1 MPIVALTAAFVQ
13 DACCPKDKTKIDFY
27 SSNTPGFILECRA
40 TGGKTYALRF
50 RDDHNRQRQ
59 IKIGDASAITFEK
72 AKQTA
77 IVMRSKIVLGG
88 DPAEDRKVKRQIP
101 TLDEFVRDVYL
112 PHVAATRRN
121 YASSIAFLKHHVLPR
136 YGSMHLDQ
144 ITTQSIAEG
153 YNDMLAKGFA
163 LATSSTLPS
172 MLRIIYNIAKKRKTP
187 GSDINP
193 AVDVKVKSPNNAR
206 QRFLSIEEIERLR
219 FAVEKSSNTQLKHI
233 VNLSILL
240 LCRKRELLDAKWT
253 DFDIERRN
261 WHIPMSKSGKARNV
275 PLSTAAL
282 EILAQL
288 PRWEGVPWVVPHPI
302 RLKPFRSVYWSWDLA
317 RRAAG
322 LSDVTQHDLRH
333 TGASHL
339 LAAGADPVTVSK
351 VLGHSSLRMTERYM
365 HVGNQTLLRS
375 VEALGALVGSNV
387 SPTPTPPSMSFR
399 YGSATA
405 K

>member
-1 MPIVALTAAFVQ
+1 MPIVSLTSAFVQ
-13 DACCPKDKTKIDFY
+13 TACCPKDRVRIDFF
-27 SSNTPGFILECRA
+27 SDTITGLVLECRS
-40 TGGKTYALRF
+40 TGCKTYVLRF

-59 IKIGDASAITFEK
+59 ITIGSASAITFEK

-88 DPAEDRKVKRQIP
+88 DPSEDRKTKRKIP
-101 TLDEFVRDVYL
+101 TLAEFVETVYIG
-112 PHVAATRRN
+112 HVAATRRN
-121 YASSIAFLKHHVLPR
+121 YASSMAFLKHHVLPR

-144 ITTQSIAEG
+144 ITTQAIAEG
-153 YNDMLAKGFA
+153 YNEMRANGFA
-163 LATSSTLPS
+163 QATCNNLPS

-187 GSDINP
+187 GAELNP
-193 AVDVKVKSPNNAR
+193 AIDVKVKSPNNAR

-219 FAVEKSSNTQLKHI
+219 IAVENSSNPQLKHI

-240 LCRKRELLDAKWT
+240 CCRKRELLDAKWT

-261 WHIPMSKSGKARNV
+261 WHIPMSKSGKPRNV
-275 PLSTAAL
+275 PLSSAVL
-282 EILAQL
+282 DILAQL

-302 RLKPFRSVYWSWDLA
+302 RLKPFVSVYWSWDKA
-317 RRAAG
+317 RKEAG

-339 LAAGADPVTVSK
+339 LAVADPVTISK
-351 VLGHSSLRMTERYM
+351 LLGHSSLRMTERYM

-375 VEALGALVGSNV
+375 VEALGNLVSSKG
-387 SPTPTPPSMSFR
+387 SPTPTPPSNVIHLKVSN
-399 YGSATA
+399 G
-405 K
+405 